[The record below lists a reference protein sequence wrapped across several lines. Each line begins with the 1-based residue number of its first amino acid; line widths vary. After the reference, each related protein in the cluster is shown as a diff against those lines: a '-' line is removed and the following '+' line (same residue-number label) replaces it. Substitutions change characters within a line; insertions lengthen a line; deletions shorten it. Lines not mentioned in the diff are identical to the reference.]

1 MFFSHDIQPRFST
14 PSMCFN
20 LGAES
25 LYGANVYILHCYPLK
40 GLGIARRIDEA
51 FEILESIEK
60 DSSIGS
66 PRLSPHLICGFLNA
80 LIEAG
85 DMRRANALVARFRKV
100 LYEGHSVLL
109 YNLLMKGYI
118 KSNFPLGALTVKD
131 EILRQG
137 LKPDRLTYN
146 TIISACV
153 KSSEIDKAIQFL
165 EDMKVS
171 HKCWKGRS

>member
-1 MFFSHDIQPRFST
+1 VTDF
-14 PSMCFN
+14 
-20 LGAES
+20 
-25 LYGANVYILHCYPLK
+25 PL
-40 GLGIARRIDEA
+40 L
-51 FEILESIEK
+51 
-60 DSSIGS
+60 
-66 PRLSPHLICGFLNA
+66 LIC
-80 LIEAG
+80 
-85 DMRRANALVARFRKV
+85 
-100 LYEGHSVLL
+100 LL
-109 YNLLMKGYI
+109 SFSSTTVIIKKIQLTLQGYI

>member
-1 MFFSHDIQPRFST
+1 MSTFWLQIYYVVATIFLKYYFLTCTTCSCPFTDGIELQLIQ
-14 PSMCFN
+14 
-20 LGAES
+20 
-25 LYGANVYILHCYPLK
+25 
-40 GLGIARRIDEA
+40 
-51 FEILESIEK
+51 EIWGVPML
-60 DSSIGS
+60 
-66 PRLSPHLICGFLNA
+66 LSPVSAKSFMKVTLSYCTTYWWRYNVTDFPLLLICLLSFSSTTVITKKKSQ
-80 LIEAG
+80 LI
-85 DMRRANALVARFRKV
+85 LQ
-100 LYEGHSVLL
+100 
-109 YNLLMKGYI
+109 GYI

-171 HKCWKGRS
+171 HKCWKGQF

>member
-1 MFFSHDIQPRFST
+1 MLIFLKNSLLLICLLFFSST
-14 PSMCFN
+14 TLITKKKSQ
-20 LGAES
+20 L
-25 LYGANVYILHCYPLK
+25 ILQ
-40 GLGIARRIDEA
+40 
-51 FEILESIEK
+51 
-60 DSSIGS
+60 
-66 PRLSPHLICGFLNA
+66 
-80 LIEAG
+80 
-85 DMRRANALVARFRKV
+85 
-100 LYEGHSVLL
+100 
-109 YNLLMKGYI
+109 GYI

-171 HKCWKGRS
+171 HKCWKGQFQPQNCFAIQVIDLRNENELILLQCRKKLKGKVILNSFQMLLPTQHYLRCVA